1 MKKIILLFILFISA
15 CALRAQDTIYP
26 YSPDYPFFKDSA
38 YRIVDTPL
46 WDMWDYNPCELRAI
60 EHKNVHAVVT
70 GLALPYH
77 FGTKRLMWNNMPEPG
92 SSDTIALQGVL
103 IQIIGNDYN
112 NPIIHYTNP
121 VVWNYNET
129 PHVRPYDCYLAFQS
143 SIECG
148 EMDTVLE
155 AYSLYFDEPITVT
168 GDVFLGYRVIF
179 DHNAD
184 GFIHRDDSGLPFP
197 TSDSVEEKCDS
208 LYPYPIFLIYH
219 YPFYSGDPLNRCDPD
234 GIPYLFSILYEIS
247 LSLPYRTIC
256 PIVSMPDTDS
266 FVCPEVEGFGFAG
279 MMAGS
284 PTFAWDTAA
293 EHGLYQLAYG
303 PYDAPLDSLQVRE
316 TDNYFLELSDPSLSR
331 DIYYQARLRAK
342 CHHACP
348 VHDTVMW
355 TAWTEPVYFYTGDQM
370 PDTTHHH
377 GEPEGIA
384 EVRGQ
389 VHFALAPNPAHGNVT
404 LTLENVPVAGTV
416 LTIHDGAGREVLR
429 RVLHERV
436 TGIETEGMAGGVY
449 TVTVSNPQGV
459 ATRRLSV
466 E

>member
-1 MKKIILLFILFISA
+1 MKRIILFVSLLVSL
-15 CALRAQDTIYP
+15 CTLRAQDTINLFLMDSLTP
-26 YSPDYPFFKDSA
+26 TILRDSA
-38 YRIVDTPL
+38 HFFNIILGSQGDSTYLSR
-46 WDMWDYNPCELRAI
+46 ELRSYGHNFPENRI
-60 EHKNVHAVVT
+60 VT
-70 GLALPYH
+70 GLNIAMK
-77 FGTKRLMWNNMPEPG
+77 FGNKAVKDSVEVR
-92 SSDTIALQGVL
+92 GVL
-103 IQIIGNDYN
+103 IKINDKDFQHPVYYFTQ
-112 NPIIHYTNP
+112 PVTAASHRPFDHYMTFDHDTSNITAI
-121 VVWNYNET
+121 NCQ
-129 PHVRPYDCYLAFQS
+129 R
-143 SIECG
+143 
-148 EMDTVLE
+148 MDTVVPV
-155 AYSLYFDEPITVT
+155 YSLYFDNPIPVSDTVY
-168 GDVFLGYRVIF
+168 LGMYI
-179 DHNAD
+179 
-184 GFIHRDDSGLPFP
+184 
-197 TSDSVEEKCDS
+197 T
-208 LYPYPIFLIYH
+208 
-219 YPFYSGDPLNRCDPD
+219 D
-234 GIPYLFSILYEIS
+234 GIPRGGIRYGDVYHNYIALCNSSSSANDLVPSAVWNVDDTGALYSCITHGYGTALECIF
-247 LSLPYRTIC
+247 
-256 PIVSMPDTDS
+256 PIYSMPDTDS
-266 FVCPEVEGFGFAG
+266 FSCPEVEGFGFAG

-384 EVRGQ
+384 EVNGQ
-389 VHFALAPNPAHGNVT
+389 VPFVLAPNPAHGSVT
-404 LTLENVPVAGTV
+404 LTLENVPVDGTV
-416 LTIHDGAGREVLR
+416 LTIHDGAGHEVLR
-429 RVLHERV
+429 RMLHERV
-436 TGIETEGMAGGVY
+436 TRIETKGMAAGVY